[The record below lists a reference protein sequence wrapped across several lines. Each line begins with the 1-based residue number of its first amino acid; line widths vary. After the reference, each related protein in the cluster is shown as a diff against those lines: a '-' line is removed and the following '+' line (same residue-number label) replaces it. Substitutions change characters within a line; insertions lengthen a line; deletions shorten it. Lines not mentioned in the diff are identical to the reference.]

1 MNSDSFHQLALRH
14 LEKDLVIKNLIK
26 KYSVPKLSWGSNDIF
41 SDLIKTIINQQLSS
55 RVADVILGRFKNI
68 FKDKQITAQK
78 VINISDNNLRRVGL
92 SFQKIKYIKGLC
104 EKLINKELDLQS
116 LHKLSDEAVKEKLTS
131 ISGIG
136 PWSAEMALIF
146 SLNRPDIF
154 ALGDLGLCTAV
165 SRLYKVDRKDK
176 KKIEIISQKWS
187 PYRSYACWYLWRS
200 LENRNE

>member
-1 MNSDSFHQLALRH
+1 MNSGHNHKLALRH
-14 LEKDLVIKNLIK
+14 LRKDPTIRNLVEM
-26 KYSVPKLSWGSNDIF
+26 YGAPKLSRGNNDIF
-41 SDLIKTIINQQLSS
+41 LDLIETIINQQLSS

-68 FKDKQITAQK
+68 FKDKQIIAEK
-78 VINISDNNLRRVGL
+78 VVNISDSNLRRAGL

-116 LHKLSDEAVKEKLTS
+116 LHDMSDEEAKERLTS
-131 ISGIG
+131 IKGIG
-136 PWSAEMALIF
+136 PWSAEMTLIF
-146 SLNRPDIF
+146 SLNRPDVF

-165 SRLYKVDRKDK
+165 SRLYNVDRKDK

-200 LENRNE
+200 LENK

>member
-1 MNSDSFHQLALRH
+1 MNSDSLHQLALRH
-14 LEKDLVIKNLIK
+14 LGKDLVIKNLIK
-26 KYSVPKLSWGSNDIF
+26 KYRAPKLSRGSNDIF
-41 SDLIKTIINQQLSS
+41 LDLIETIINQQLSS
-55 RVADVILGRFKNI
+55 RVADVILGRFKDI

-92 SFQKIKYIKGLC
+92 SFQKIRYIKGLC

-116 LHKLSDEAVKEKLTS
+116 LHKLSDEKVKEKLTS
-131 ISGIG
+131 IKGIG
-136 PWSAEMALIF
+136 PWSAEMILIF
-146 SLNRPDIF
+146 SLNRADIF

-165 SRLYKVDRKDK
+165 SRLYNVDRKDK

-200 LENRNE
+200 LENK

>member
-1 MNSDSFHQLALRH
+1 MNSRHNHKLALRH
-14 LEKDLVIKNLIK
+14 LGKDLVIKNLIK
-26 KYSVPKLSWGSNDIF
+26 RYNTPKLSRGNNDIF
-41 SDLIKTIINQQLSS
+41 LDLIETIINQQLSS

-68 FKDKQITAQK
+68 FKDKQIIAEK
-78 VINISDNNLRRVGL
+78 VINISDSNLRKVGL

-116 LHKLSDEAVKEKLTS
+116 LHDMSDEEVKEKLTS
-131 ISGIG
+131 IKGIG
-136 PWSAEMALIF
+136 PWSAEMTLIF
-146 SLNRPDIF
+146 SLNRPDVF

-165 SRLYKVDRKDK
+165 SRLYNVDRRDK

-200 LENRNE
+200 LENK